1 MRRTFA
7 AAIGAISVAAML
19 SGAGLAA
26 ASTTA
31 GAAPAAH
38 GTEHFQIMTT
48 SATAST
54 NSIIA
59 TGLFTA
65 GGVNHA
71 GNTTDKAVFPGG
83 TFKIKHSPG
92 KGTQTLNPKTCLLTL
107 NLHGTYTIGHGTGK
121 YKGIGGHGN
130 YQLSILAIG
139 AKSGGKCSQSKPPVT
154 FQQIIKASGPV
165 SLP

>member
-7 AAIGAISVAAML
+7 AAIGAVSVAAML

-26 ASTTA
+26 AS
-31 GAAPAAH
+31 APAAH
-38 GTEHFQIMTT
+38 GTEHFQIMST

-65 GGVNHA
+65 GGVNHP
-71 GNTTDKAVFPGG
+71 GTTTDKAVFPGG

-92 KGTQTLNPKTCLLTL
+92 KGTQSFNPKTCLLTL
-107 NLHGTYTIGHGTGK
+107 NLHGTYAIGHGTGK
-121 YKGIGGHGN
+121 YAGISGHGN

-139 AKSGGKCSQSKPPVT
+139 AKSGGKCTQSKPPVT

>member
-7 AAIGAISVAAML
+7 AAIGAVSVAAML

-26 ASTTA
+26 AS
-31 GAAPAAH
+31 APAAH
-38 GTEHFQIMTT
+38 GTEHFQIMST

-65 GGVNHA
+65 GGVNHP
-71 GNTTDKAVFPGG
+71 GTTTDKAVFPGG

-92 KGTQTLNPKTCLLTL
+92 KGTQSFNPKTCLLTL
-107 NLHGTYTIGHGTGK
+107 NLHG
-121 YKGIGGHGN
+121 
-130 YQLSILAIG
+130 
-139 AKSGGKCSQSKPPVT
+139 P
-154 FQQIIKASGPV
+154 ASTRASAATATTSSASWRSEP
-165 SLP
+165 SRAANARSPSRL